1 MSIYLAQFVLEFL
14 PKKLLIIGR
23 WCLYLIS
30 GKYLIHV
37 KSTKFELYR
46 VRVGHKL
53 RERERERGFCEQIEF
68 KVEDFCFPY
77 IYIEFRLFSSISE
90 IERESGHTI
99 DVIIHS

>member
-53 RERERERGFCEQIEF
+53 REREREREGFVNKLSSKLKISVF
-68 KVEDFCFPY
+68 H
-77 IYIEFRLFSSISE
+77 IYI
-90 IERESGHTI
+90 
-99 DVIIHS
+99 